1 MYFSTTIHQNQ
12 YTMKKTMLFILAA
25 LAFNLQAQRIQ
36 FDMGLGAALSL
47 EDFKAGGISA
57 NVEPKLFINDNI
69 AAGLRLEG
77 NVLFGGSVSADGN
90 DISVGLS
97 SRAAQTLKGEYYVSD
112 RRARPYVGFGLG
124 RFTQANLGA
133 NSAGEATIS
142 ASSSFGVAPEV
153 GLALGSFR
161 LSAIYNVVTGSNL
174 VEINVGDFEEI
185 SRNYLILQMSWKLF
199 KIGL

>member
-1 MYFSTTIHQNQ
+1 
-12 YTMKKTMLFILAA
+12 MKKIMLFILAA

-112 RRARPYVGFGLG
+112 RRVRPYVGFGLG

-161 LSAIYNVVTGSNL
+161 LSAIYNVVTGSNR

>member
-1 MYFSTTIHQNQ
+1 
-12 YTMKKTMLFILAA
+12 MLFILAA
-25 LAFNLQAQRIQ
+25 LAFNAQAQRIQ

-47 EDFKAGGISA
+47 EDLKAGGISA

-112 RRARPYVGFGLG
+112 RRIRPYVGFGLG

-174 VEINVGDFEEI
+174 VEISVGDFEEI
-185 SRNYLILQMSWKLF
+185 SRNYLVLQMSWKLF

>member
-1 MYFSTTIHQNQ
+1 
-12 YTMKKTMLFILAA
+12 MKKMMLLILVAV
-25 LAFNLQAQRIQ
+25 AFNTQAQRIQ

-47 EDFKAGGISA
+47 EDLKAGGISA
-57 NVEPKLFINDNI
+57 NVEPKFFINDNI
-69 AAGLRLEG
+69 SAGLRFEG
-77 NVLFGGSVSADGN
+77 DVLFGGSVSADGSEV
-90 DISVGLS
+90 SVGLS
-97 SRAAQTLKGEYYVSD
+97 SRAAQCLKGEYYVSD

-133 NSAGEATIS
+133 NSSGEASIT

-161 LSAIYNVVTGSNL
+161 LSAIYNVVTGDNL
-174 VEINVGDFEEI
+174 VEISVGDFEEI
-185 SRNYLILQMSWKLF
+185 SRNYLVLQMSWKLF